1 MHAYISQKHQIICME
16 SYETVIVGAGPAG
29 LKCAETLAE
38 AGKKVIVLEKDTTPG
53 NKICAGGLTI
63 NCINSGIPEKI
74 LQRKFKKVKIHTPHE
89 DTEIKLE
96 KPFVATVN
104 RKDLGKWMTRQAK
117 KQGAEI
123 RTDSKVT
130 EISKNTLTVNNE
142 KKIRYKYLVGADGS
156 NSIVRKHLKIKKE
169 NVLEAFQYITPKK
182 FRDMEIFIDPDRFGS
197 TYLWIFPHKNV
208 TSIGTG
214 GDLSTK
220 LKKPILG
227 ITLSQIRKNF
237 DTWCN
242 NNFDTK
248 KSRFEAYTINYDYRG
263 HHFKNKYLIGD
274 AAGFTSGLTGEGIYF
289 GIKSGED
296 VAKKI
301 IDTKY
306 DEPNIK
312 HILKTKKIQEEIMR
326 TLEISK
332 SQTSLEWDFL
342 NLFFK
347 IKLIDQKLIKML
359 D

>member
-1 MHAYISQKHQIICME
+1 ME

-29 LKCAETLAE
+29 LKCAETLAK
-38 AGKKVIVLEKDTTPG
+38 AGKEVLVLEKNEVIGP
-53 NKICAGGLTI
+53 KVCAGGLTI

-104 RKDLGKWMTRQAK
+104 RKDLGRWMTKEAK
-117 KQGAEI
+117 MQGAEI
-123 RTDSKVT
+123 RTDSLVT
-130 EISKNTLTVNNE
+130 KIDKNILTINNE
-142 KKIRYKYLVGADGS
+142 KKIKYKYLVGADGS

-182 FRDMEIFIDPDRFGS
+182 FRDMEVFIDPDRFGPA
-197 TYLWIFPHKNV
+197 YLWIFPHKNV

-214 GDLSTK
+214 GDLSRK

-227 ITLSQIRKNF
+227 IKLSQIRKNF

-242 NNFDTK
+242 NHFDTK
-248 KSRFEAYTINYDYRG
+248 ESQFEAYTINYDYRG
-263 HHFKNKYLIGD
+263 HHFGNKYLIGD
-274 AAGFTSGLTGEGIYF
+274 AAGFASGLTGEGIYF

-296 VAKKI
+296 VAKTI
-301 IDTKY
+301 MDPKY

-312 HILKTKKIQEEIMR
+312 HILKTKKIQEKILR

-332 SQTSLEWDFL
+332 TRTCLEYDFL

-347 IKLIDQKLIKML
+347 IKMVDQKLVKMI